1 MGDYVDRGKL
11 SIETITLLLIYK
23 IKYPENIFLLRGNH
37 ECSTINKIYG
47 FYDECIKRYSVKI
60 WKIFSECF
68 NYMPICALINHRI
81 FCVHGGLS
89 PQL

>member
-1 MGDYVDRGKL
+1 M
-11 SIETITLLLIYK
+11 
-23 IKYPENIFLLRGNH
+23 
-37 ECSTINKIYG
+37 
-47 FYDECIKRYSVKI
+47 